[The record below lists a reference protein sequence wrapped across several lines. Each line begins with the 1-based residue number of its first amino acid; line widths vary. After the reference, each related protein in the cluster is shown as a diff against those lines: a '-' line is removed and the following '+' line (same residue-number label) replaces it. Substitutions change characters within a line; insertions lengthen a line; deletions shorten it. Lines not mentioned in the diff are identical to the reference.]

1 MDSGYADGAIC
12 FGGLTIFISK
22 ISYERINHM
31 KTLEELAQIRD
42 RMKNKVA
49 LREGTGEIRVVIGM
63 ATCGIAAG
71 ARPVLNAFVEQVAE
85 QNLGDKVTVTQTGC
99 IGMCRF
105 EPIVEVFEGDK
116 ERVTYVKVKPE
127 MVPEIIKEH
136 LIGGKPVTK
145 YTIGAVEG

>member
-1 MDSGYADGAIC
+1 
-12 FGGLTIFISK
+12 
-22 ISYERINHM
+22 M

-49 LREGTGEIRVVIGM
+49 LREGTGEIRVVVGM

-85 QNLGDKVTVTQTGC
+85 QNLGERVTVTQTGC

-116 ERVTYVKVKPE
+116 ERTTYVKVKPE

>member
-1 MDSGYADGAIC
+1 
-12 FGGLTIFISK
+12 
-22 ISYERINHM
+22 M
-31 KTLEELAQIRD
+31 KTLQELAQIRD

-49 LREGTGEIRVVIGM
+49 LREGTGEIRVVVGM

-85 QNLGDKVTVTQTGC
+85 QNLGDRVTVTQTGC

-136 LIGGKPVTK
+136 LVGGKPVTK
-145 YTIGAVEG
+145 YTIGAVEA

>member
-1 MDSGYADGAIC
+1 
-12 FGGLTIFISK
+12 
-22 ISYERINHM
+22 M

-49 LREGTGEIRVVIGM
+49 LREGTGETRVVIGM

-127 MVPEIIKEH
+127 MVPEIVKEH

>member
-1 MDSGYADGAIC
+1 
-12 FGGLTIFISK
+12 
-22 ISYERINHM
+22 M

-49 LREGTGEIRVVIGM
+49 LREGSGEIRVVVGM

-145 YTIGAVEG
+145 YTIGAVE

>member
-1 MDSGYADGAIC
+1 
-12 FGGLTIFISK
+12 
-22 ISYERINHM
+22 M

-49 LREGTGEIRVVIGM
+49 LREGSGEIRVVVGM

-71 ARPVLNAFVEQVAE
+71 ARPVLNAFVEQVAD
-85 QNLGDKVTVTQTGC
+85 QNLGDRVTVTQTGC

-145 YTIGAVEG
+145 YTIGAVE